1 MTPPSPRP
9 APAPHRR
16 LAAALADLHRALL
29 NAQSTGSP
37 AASNPYALLQAVL
50 HDPAYGWLRA
60 FSDLILRIDEAGAK
74 GATPSP
80 TAMQGF
86 LSTAMHLVEGGD
98 PALAESHAKLQ
109 GFLLRPEVAAKNA
122 ALRATV
128 EDLRRSVAH

>member
-9 APAPHRR
+9 APPPHRR
-16 LAAALADLHRALL
+16 LAAAVADLHRALL
-29 NAQSTGSP
+29 NAQSAGSA

-80 TAMQGF
+80 AAMQGF
-86 LSTAMHLVEGGD
+86 LSTAMHLTEGGD
-98 PALAESHAKLQ
+98 PALAESHARLQ
-109 GFLLRPEVAAKNA
+109 AFLIRPEVAAKLV
-122 ALRATV
+122 ALRDTV
-128 EDLRRSVAH
+128 TELRRSLAQ